1 MAWVSWPTQGDIEGV
16 LIEDEPQGD
25 LEHVESAVRMLEH
38 IVAVNESHR
47 HLVSP
52 ADWEHWVGKRDEW
65 GGLLREVAGEL
76 ATSGEVP
83 QEHMES
89 VLSAVSTMRQGQ
101 DVPPDELRTRD
112 EYKESAEYA
121 ERESEQKAEKK
132 KVGAGLLSR
141 LQGFLS

>member
-1 MAWVSWPTQGDIEGV
+1 
-16 LIEDEPQGD
+16 
-25 LEHVESAVRMLEH
+25 MLEY
-38 IVAVNESHR
+38 ITAVNGSQR

-52 ADWEHWVGKRDEW
+52 AEWEQWVGKRDEW